1 MNGLQPDIFIDAIIL
16 LTKCK
21 DDKTVELV
29 NQLLEIYSEE
39 ARIHPENDTPINRSF
54 VELLN
59 KLKKIPNSP
68 TSTVERSSLL
78 IQFLTDPALQRDNLV
93 YNSIKELFDDVA
105 ANGIDDTQSE
115 QIKKKLSNS
124 ILINKCNKI
133 CKKMFNKLSGCLTT
147 IDADKQDLYL
157 NDAINLARSIVDM
170 TRSTDRLASGAIER
184 VDFKDKESLQK
195 SLNLYRERE
204 EVFGLR
210 TGLQGFNKM
219 LGKKG
224 TLSLGETACLYA
236 LNHNFKSGLLMT
248 LARGIVKY
256 NSPHILPGK
265 GIPLIL
271 FISLENE
278 ANRNLMWFYK
288 YAYEQTLHKSSEG
301 LSDEEIIAFLQQFYT
316 EKGWDFIIERRDGG
330 KFGYDEYVA
339 LIESY
344 EAQGYWVVVSLMDY
358 ANKMKKGNSITGG
371 ASTSKGNHN
380 LVGDLFA
387 SLCTYHKTKGILFI
401 TAHQLNRTA
410 QELANSGKTN
420 VVKYFGPQHVA
431 DSLDVSREL
440 DLEVAI
446 HLERNQYGQRFLTAQ
461 RLKHRY
467 HDDTNIV
474 DQYWAYPFVEVNG
487 LKLGI
492 PDDVDSEP
500 LYVRDIYTL
509 PAPDG
514 YDESK
519 NDLTNI
525 STDDLF

>member
-93 YNSIKELFDDVA
+93 YNSIKEMFDDVA
-105 ANGIDDTQSE
+105 VNGIDDTQSE

-204 EVFGLR
+204 EVFKLR
-210 TGLQGFNKM
+210 TGLQGLNKM
-219 LGKKG
+219 LGKRG
-224 TLSLGETACLYA
+224 AFALGEACAFYGLS
-236 LNHNFKSGLLMT
+236 HHFKSGILMT
-248 LARGIVKY
+248 IARGLVKY
-256 NSPHILPGK
+256 NSPIRLPGK

-301 LSDEEIIAFLQQFYT
+301 LSDEEIIAFLQEFYT

-330 KFGYDEYVA
+330 KFGFEEYVA

-344 EAQGYWVVVSLMDY
+344 EAQGYWVVASLVDY
-358 ANKMKKGNSITGG
+358 ANKMKKGTAVSG
-371 ASTSKGNHN
+371 KGNHN
-380 LVGDLFA
+380 LIGDLF
-387 SLCTYHKTKGILFI
+387 SQLCTYHKTKGILFI
-401 TAHQLNRTA
+401 TAHQLNRNA
-410 QELANSGKTN
+410 QELAASGKTN
-420 VVKYFGPQHVA
+420 VVKYFEAHHIA
-431 DSLDVSREL
+431 DSSDVSREL
-440 DLEVAI
+440 DFEAFMY
-446 HLERNQYGQRFLTAQ
+446 LERNHHGDRYLTLA
-461 RLKHRY
+461 RRKHRY
-467 HDDTNIV
+467 CDDTPLI
-474 DQYWAYPFVEVNG
+474 DQYCAYPFVEIDG

-492 PDDVDSEP
+492 PDDVDTDP
-500 LYVRDIYTL
+500 LFVRDIYTVD
-509 PAPDG
+509 ARNGDNNNTI
-514 YDESK
+514 DIDSITTE
-519 NDLTNI
+519 
-525 STDDLF
+525 DLF